1 MAPPMV
7 VAAGV
12 SAAGSLL
19 AGQSA
24 MAAGRYQQSVAEQNA
39 AMNEMRADDAYRIG
53 LNNVKKFEQD
63 YAFEDARTQM
73 AYMKAGVKI
82 SEGTPMDVLLFQQQQ
97 AEIAKENIM
106 YDAEVDSYEYKVA
119 AVNNRIQGNMAMF
132 QARQQ
137 RSASIVSAFGTMVGA
152 YATQNMITSTA
163 AKNADLIK
171 AQSTMTEQLITQ
183 QSTSQKLIMETLH
196 NNNINILDQI
206 NKNAETL
213 INKGYDLGLKH
224 ANVTEGFN

>member
-1 MAPPMV
+1 MAPPMI

-137 RSASIVSAFGTMVGA
+137 RSASIISAFGTMVGA

-163 AKNADLIK
+163 AKNAELIK

-183 QSTSQKLIMETLH
+183 QSTNQKLIMETLH

-224 ANVTEGFN
+224 ANEEVGF

>member
-137 RSASIVSAFGTMVGA
+137 RSASIISAFGTMVGA

-163 AKNADLIK
+163 AKNAELIK
-171 AQSTMTEQLITQ
+171 TQSTMTEQLIKQ
-183 QSTSQKLIMETLH
+183 QSTNQKLIMNTLH

-213 INKGYDLGLKH
+213 INQGYDLGLKH
-224 ANVTEGFN
+224 ANETAGF

>member
-1 MAPPMV
+1 MAPPMIL
-7 VAAGV
+7 AAGV

-39 AMNEMRADDAYRIG
+39 AMNEMRADDAYQIG

-82 SEGTPMDVLLFQQQQ
+82 GEGTPMDVLLFQQQQ

-152 YATQNMITSTA
+152 YATQAMITSQA
-163 AKNADLIK
+163 AQNTKLIT
-171 AQSTMTEQLITQ
+171 AQSTMTEQLIKQ
-183 QSTSQKLIMETLH
+183 QSTNQKIIMDTLH

-213 INKGYDLGLKH
+213 INKGYELGLDH
-224 ANVTEGFN
+224 ANQTAGF

>member
-137 RSASIVSAFGTMVGA
+137 RSASIISAFGTMVGA

-163 AKNADLIK
+163 AKNAELIK

-183 QSTSQKLIMETLH
+183 QSTNQKLIMETLH

-224 ANVTEGFN
+224 ANEEVGF

>member
-1 MAPPMV
+1 MV

-137 RSASIVSAFGTMVGA
+137 RSASIISAFGTMVGA

-163 AKNADLIK
+163 AKNAELIK
-171 AQSTMTEQLITQ
+171 TQSTMTEQLIKQ
-183 QSTSQKLIMETLH
+183 QSTNQKLIMNTLH
-196 NNNINILDQI
+196 INNINILDQI

-213 INKGYDLGLKH
+213 INQGYDLGLKH
-224 ANVTEGFN
+224 ANETAGF